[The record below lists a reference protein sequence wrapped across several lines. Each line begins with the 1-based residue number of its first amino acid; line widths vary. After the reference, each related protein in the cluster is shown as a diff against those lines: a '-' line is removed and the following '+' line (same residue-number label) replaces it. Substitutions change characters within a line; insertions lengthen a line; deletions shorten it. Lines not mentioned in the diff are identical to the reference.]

1 MNMELY
7 EIYRD
12 IARISDELAEQKIEF
27 SYDPLMGVMGNCHPA
42 EALEMILPKIDWDTP
57 SPDMDMVSEALKQL
71 VELNKSFNIKELK
84 TPIKNLKKFISLN
97 K

>member
-12 IARISDELAEQKIEF
+12 IAQISDGLMEQKIEF
-27 SYDPLMGVMGNCHPA
+27 TYDPLMGVMGNCHPT
-42 EALEMILPKIDWDTP
+42 EALEMILTKIDWDSL
-57 SPDMDMVSEALKQL
+57 SPDMDMISEALDDL
-71 VELNKSFNIKELK
+71 IEFNKCFKIKELK
-84 TPIKNLKKFISLN
+84 PQITKLKKFISLN

>member
-12 IARISDELAEQKIEF
+12 IARISDELSEQKIVY
-27 SYDPLMGVMGNCHPA
+27 SYDRLMGVMGDCHPA

-57 SPDMDMVSEALKQL
+57 SPDMNKVSEALDDL
-71 VELNKSFNIKELK
+71 IEFNKCFEIKELK
-84 TPIKNLKKFISLN
+84 APIKNLKKFISLN